1 MKNYFQKILALFTGN
16 DYPGSTRQEFY
27 KWLVDEEHVSEK
39 DEALQTLWEEGYK
52 SGTAPNLHQSYEL
65 LRRNAGIPSVREERR
80 IRPIHIWQIAAA
92 VFFIVAASSI
102 YLSTIGKKV
111 EPNLLQQYIPTA
123 EVHTLTLP
131 DGTKVQLN
139 SQSTLL
145 YPQEFTGKDRSVF
158 LIGEANFKVKPNKK
172 HPFIVKSNDFQV
184 TEINELGS
192 HHMFLAKVTAVHVDD
207 AYIDEKGTFHL
218 NDTGLLAY
226 SHGTYHELAKAM
238 GNFGYSVRKTH
249 RKKQK
254 RKKR

>member
-65 LRRNAGIPSVREERR
+65 LRRNAGIPSVREKRR

-111 EPNLLQQYIPTA
+111 EPNLLQ
-123 EVHTLTLP
+123 
-131 DGTKVQLN
+131 
-139 SQSTLL
+139 
-145 YPQEFTGKDRSVF
+145 
-158 LIGEANFKVKPNKK
+158 
-172 HPFIVKSNDFQV
+172 
-184 TEINELGS
+184 
-192 HHMFLAKVTAVHVDD
+192 
-207 AYIDEKGTFHL
+207 
-218 NDTGLLAY
+218 
-226 SHGTYHELAKAM
+226 
-238 GNFGYSVRKTH
+238 
-249 RKKQK
+249 
-254 RKKR
+254 